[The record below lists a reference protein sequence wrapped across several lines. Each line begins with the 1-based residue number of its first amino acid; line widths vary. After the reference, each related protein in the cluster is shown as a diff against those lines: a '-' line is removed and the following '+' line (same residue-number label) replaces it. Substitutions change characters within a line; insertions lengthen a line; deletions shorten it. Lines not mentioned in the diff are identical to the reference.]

1 MVRSRRLRIAIAGA
15 GVAGAYLYRL
25 LNKQGHQIELF
36 DHDPGTRCGLRP
48 CAWGTSRGFP
58 ELVKS
63 SGLDPKRYVMKH
75 LSHVVMDGYRIEA
88 DLATVNKP
96 LLVKDLRQ
104 GANIKDSWPRVA
116 EYDRIIDATG
126 VSRAFLPAIKDDIIL
141 PCVQWRMRTNAN
153 ARLENRIKLGGIGFA
168 WSFPLS
174 RNEYHVG
181 CGSFLSDPHK
191 IIKELGW
198 VQSSTAKGK
207 GKILCACNDHVR
219 LTGPYHSQPF
229 VVEDGTCEIWGVGEA
244 IGCVAPLAG
253 DGIIAGMRSAQML
266 VEYWND
272 PEGYTQAIL
281 EEFQWMKPERNVID
295 KLRRHKRLGINDA
308 WVLRKN
314 SRRMGMKVDLKEA
327 WVLLGHLG

>member
-1 MVRSRRLRIAIAGA
+1 MATSKQLKVAIAGA

-25 LNKQGHQIELF
+25 LNKRGYQVDLF
-36 DHDPGTRCGLRP
+36 DHDPGTRCGLSP

-63 SGLDPKRYVMKH
+63 SDLDPNRYVMKH
-75 LSHVVMDGYRIEA
+75 LGYVVMDEYRIEA
-88 DLATVNKP
+88 DLVTVNKP
-96 LLVKDLRQ
+96 RLLKDLRQ
-104 GANIKDSWPRVA
+104 GANIKDSLPKA
-116 EYDRIIDATG
+116 TEYDRIIDATG

-141 PCVQWRMRTNAN
+141 PCVQWRISTN
-153 ARLENRIKLGGIGFA
+153 ARLENRIRLGGIGFA

-181 CGSFLSDPHK
+181 CGSYLSDPDK

-198 VQSSTAKGK
+198 VQSSTSKEK
-207 GKILCACNDHVR
+207 GKIICTCTGQVR
-219 LTGPYHSQPF
+219 LTGPHHSQPF
-229 VVEDGTCEIWGVGEA
+229 VVEDGTCGIWGVGEA

-253 DGIIAGMRSAQML
+253 DGIIAGMRSARML

-272 PEGYTQAIL
+272 PQGYTQAIL

-295 KLRRHKRLGINDA
+295 KLRMRKRLGINDA
-308 WVLRKN
+308 RVLRRN
-314 SRRMGMKVDLKEA
+314 SRRMGMKVDLTEA